1 MQLHAVQRPKKK
13 TSKTRSSTKSTTS
26 GDAKPSQ
33 YILNEINAYVA
44 IRDMRVAAAERDA
57 SPENLRQ
64 ATLANDFVEL
74 CLSRP
79 QIVYAAQYLPNASAS
94 FERERCVKIK
104 ALIAALQANG
114 GAAA

>member
-1 MQLHAVQRPKKK
+1 M
-13 TSKTRSSTKSTTS
+13 T
-26 GDAKPSQ
+26 
-33 YILNEINAYVA
+33 A

-79 QIVYAAQYLPNASAS
+79 QIVYAAQYLPKASAS